1 MSSNM
6 TPSEKAVRNMMK
18 KARAK
23 ERKAMEHLEGSEE
36 QAKYLRERDE
46 CNDKAAEMRR
56 NIAINAKN
64 NELKEMKKIAE
75 ATKSEDQLLNEAMKQ
90 ARRERNQAEKLLKEE
105 EIKKDEKKGRRA
117 AAIAIREEKKKELE
131 EAVEEFHRIKEQ
143 TEEEEKV
150 EKDEFS
156 KEYREKHPDSTNSD
170 IQKEF
175 VRKKKLDNREE
186 NIAGFFVKNMSEI
199 TEEEAKKVYEHYKDI
214 SKEFMERP
222 ENKKKMEKMV
232 STERE
237 DVLQSWE
244 DEVKALLTEANCRSQ
259 FVNQVM
265 KMTGGKKEEIEKEYD
280 EDYKKFNIFAESEG
294 YTRKRAVDKY
304 VDISN
309 KKLQAAHLRYMV
321 VSNLMKEKDMN
332 VDEANDEFD
341 KMMNV
346 MNQEQSD
353 DPVPEEPMCL
363 PCK

>member
-6 TPSEKAVRNMMK
+6 TPSEKAVRNMLK

-23 ERKAMEHLEGSEE
+23 ERKAMEHPEGSEE
-36 QAKYLRERDE
+36 MAQYLRERDE

-56 NIAINAKN
+56 NIAMNKKN

-75 ATKSEDQLLNEAMKQ
+75 TTKSEDQLLNEAMKQ

-105 EIKKDEKKGRRA
+105 RIKEDEKRGRRA
-117 AAIAIREEKKKELE
+117 AAIATREEKKKELE
-131 EAVEEFHRIKEQ
+131 EAVEEFHRIKGQ
-143 TEEEEKV
+143 AEEEEKV

-156 KEYREKHPDSTNSD
+156 KEYREKHPDATNSE

-175 VRKKKLDNREE
+175 VRKTKLDNRKE
-186 NIAGFFVKNMSEI
+186 NIAGFFVQNMAEI
-199 TEEEAKKVYEHYKDI
+199 TCEEPKEVYERF
-214 SKEFMERP
+214 KEFEEKFMELP
-222 ENKKKMEKMV
+222 ENKRKLEKMV
-232 STERE
+232 SSERE
-237 DVLQSWE
+237 DVIQSLE
-244 DEVKALLTEANCRSQ
+244 EEVKAQLTEANCKKQ
-259 FVNQVM
+259 FVEQVV
-265 KMTGGKKEEIEKEYD
+265 KMTGENEEDIEKEYD
-280 EDYKKFNIFAESEG
+280 EDYKKFTAFAEEEG
-294 YTRKRAVDKY
+294 YTRRRAVDKY

-341 KMMNV
+341 NMMNV